1 MNEGQRERII
11 IVGAGLTGALLACL
25 LGEAG
30 YDVDVYE
37 RRADPRKE
45 GIVGGRSINLAI
57 SVRAIHALKLAGLD
71 RKVLG
76 DAIAMRGRMIHS
88 PTGQLNLQPYSKSPN
103 DAINSVSRGGLNVTM
118 LDAAQQ
124 YPNVMHHFDQRC
136 VDVDLETP
144 AVQLLNTQTDE
155 TTWVQGDV
163 VIGADGA
170 FSAVRERMH
179 LLDRFDYNQTY
190 LAHGYKELCIPPTSD
205 GDLAMQPNAL
215 HIWPR
220 GGYMMIALPNKD
232 RTFTCTLFWPFEG
245 PHSFETVQQEADVMP
260 FFKAHFPDAVPL
272 MPMLVE
278 DFLSNPTS
286 SLVTV
291 RCGPWCYQDKVAL
304 IGDAAH
310 AIVPFY
316 GQGINAGFE
325 DCVSL
330 MECLKVCRGDWG
342 KALATYFERRK
353 VHTDAIADLAIS
365 NFLEM
370 RDHAASKLFRLK
382 KKGERVVHRL
392 LGQRYLPLYNMVSF
406 SRIPYAQAVQKARS
420 QARAIKV
427 VAGTLSLLVLLLI
440 VWFIGMIV

>member
-1 MNEGQRERII
+1 
-11 IVGAGLTGALLACL
+11 
-25 LGEAG
+25 
-30 YDVDVYE
+30 
-37 RRADPRKE
+37 
-45 GIVGGRSINLAI
+45 
-57 SVRAIHALKLAGLD
+57 
-71 RKVLG
+71 
-76 DAIAMRGRMIHS
+76 MRGRMIHS
-88 PTGQLNLQPYSKSPN
+88 TTGQLSFQPYSKNPN
-103 DAINSVSRGGLNVTM
+103 DAINSVSRGALNVTM

-124 YPNVMHHFDQRC
+124 YPNVTHHFDQRC
-136 VDVDLETP
+136 VDVDIEKP
-144 AVQLLNTQTDE
+144 AIQLLNAQTNQ

-205 GDLAMQPNAL
+205 GEFAMDPNAL

-245 PHSFETVQQEADVMP
+245 PHSFEAVRQEADVMP

-291 RCGPWCYQDKVAL
+291 RCGPWYYQDKVAL

-330 MECLKVCRGDWG
+330 MECLKVCRGDWS
-342 KALATYFERRK
+342 KALATYFDRRK

-370 RDHAASKLFRLK
+370 RDHAASKLFRWK
-382 KKGERVVHRL
+382 KKGERVLHRL
-392 LGQRYLPLYNMVSF
+392 LPQWYLPLYNMVSF
-406 SRIPYAQAVQKARS
+406 SRIPYAQAVQKAKR
-420 QARAIKV
+420 QDRIVTAMLLMVLFI
-427 VAGTLSLLVLLLI
+427 LLVSL
-440 VWFIGMIV
+440 VWWIA